1 MNTPAQ
7 PASEPRTIRALIQAT
22 APWLQKKGAE
32 NGRLEAELL
41 VSHGLKMR
49 RLDLYLDLDRPLGD
63 DEIAT
68 CRALVKRRGTGEP
81 IAYVVGRRE
90 FYGLSLK
97 VTPAV
102 LIPRPDTETLVEQ
115 ALKLLPED
123 VEGVVVDVGTGSG
136 CVILALLQARE
147 GLRGIAVDVSAAA
160 LAVARE
166 NATDLQL
173 IDRLEL
179 REGDLLGPCS
189 DVKGAL
195 LVVSNPPYVIRG
207 SALLDKD
214 VADFEPGVALYGED
228 SDGLGHHRR
237 IVAAAGAVLDDAG
250 AVLLEI
256 GADQAAAAK
265 GLLRAP
271 FQTLDLVKDLGG
283 HERVVVLRRG

>member
-1 MNTPAQ
+1 
-7 PASEPRTIRALIQAT
+7 
-22 APWLQKKGAE
+22 
-32 NGRLEAELL
+32 
-41 VSHGLKMR
+41 
-49 RLDLYLDLDRPLGD
+49 
-63 DEIAT
+63 
-68 CRALVKRRGTGEP
+68 
-81 IAYVVGRRE
+81 
-90 FYGLSLK
+90 
-97 VTPAV
+97 
-102 LIPRPDTETLVEQ
+102 LIPRPDTETLVEE
-115 ALKLLPED
+115 ALKQLPED

-147 GLRGIAVDVSAAA
+147 GLRGVAVDVSAAA

-166 NATDLQL
+166 NAADLHL
-173 IDRLEL
+173 LDRLEL

-214 VADFEPGVALYGED
+214 VADFEPATALYGED
-228 SDGLGHHRR
+228 DDGLGHHRR
-237 IVAAAGAVLDDAG
+237 ILAAAGAVLGDAG

-265 GLLRAP
+265 ALLRPP
-271 FQTLDLVKDLGG
+271 FETLNLVKDLGG